1 MTTSSDPIV
10 ERVITE
16 RTKQGK
22 ILSYKFL
29 VDGKEVPEDMK
40 YCPVCKNILLKTAFT
55 SSGTAC
61 AECARQKAR
70 EYYERVKHDAQ
81 WIRNRNAK
89 AKKDGLEKKLR
100 AIEHMGG
107 VCQDCKKSYPPP
119 VFDFHHLDPSEKEL
133 NLGDIMRRKDFS
145 TIEKELS
152 KCVLLCANCHR
163 IRHFE
168 GGFNEVGSS

>member
-1 MTTSSDPIV
+1 METKRFV
-10 ERVITE
+10 ETRDEKGRI
-16 RTKQGK
+16 K
-22 ILSYKFL
+22 SYKYL
-29 VDGKEVPEDMK
+29 VDKKEVPEGKK
-40 YCPVCKNILLKTAFT
+40 YCP
-55 SSGTAC
+55 
-61 AECARQKAR
+61 ECAQILDKNKFSAKGTSCRECANKKSR
-70 EYYERVKHDAQ
+70 EYYEKVKKDAQ
-81 WIRNRNAK
+81 WIRNRNAR
-89 AKKDGLEKKLR
+89 AKKDGLEKKLK
-100 AIEHMGG
+100 AIKHMGG

-168 GGFNEVGSS
+168 GGLNEVRES

>member
-1 MTTSSDPIV
+1 M
-10 ERVITE
+10 EAKRVIDQRDE
-16 RTKQGK
+16 KGRIK
-22 ILSYKFL
+22 SYKYL
-29 VDGKEVPEDMK
+29 VDGKEVPEGKK
-40 YCPVCKNILLKTAFT
+40 YCPVCKTILPVEKFT
-55 SSGTAC
+55 KEGRAC
-61 AECARQKAR
+61 AECARKRAR
-70 EYYERVKHDAQ
+70 DYYDKVKHDAQ
-81 WIRNRNAK
+81 WIRNRNEK

-168 GGFNEVGSS
+168 GGLDEVRNS

>member
-1 MTTSSDPIV
+1 METKRVVS
-10 ERVITE
+10 ERDEKGRI
-16 RTKQGK
+16 K
-22 ILSYKFL
+22 SYKYL
-29 VDGKEVPEDMK
+29 VNGKEVPEGKK
-40 YCPVCKNILLKTAFT
+40 YCPECKQILDKTSFT
-55 SSGTAC
+55 EKGTAC
-61 AECARQKAR
+61 KECSNKKAR
-70 EYYERVKHDAQ
+70 AYYEKVKKDAQ

-89 AKKDGLEKKLR
+89 AKKDGLEKKLK
-100 AIEHMGG
+100 AIKYMGG

-168 GGFNEVGSS
+168 GGLDEVRNS

>member
-1 MTTSSDPIV
+1 MKA
-10 ERVITE
+10 ERVISE
-16 RTKQGK
+16 RDEKGRIK
-22 ILSYKFL
+22 SYKYL
-29 VDGKEVPEDMK
+29 VDGKEVPEDKK
-40 YCPVCKNILLKTAFT
+40 YCASCSSILPKEAFSQKGT
-55 SSGTAC
+55 SC
-61 AECARQKAR
+61 RECANKRSR
-70 EYYERVKHDAQ
+70 EYYDKVKHNAKWIRDRNERVK
-81 WIRNRNAK
+81 
-89 AKKDGLEKKLR
+89 KDGVAKKLR

-107 VCQDCKKSYPPP
+107 VCQDCKGSFPPP

-168 GGFNEVGSS
+168 GGLDEVGNS